1 MDDSDQ
7 DFVDLCSKLLKRV
20 RRKAGETEKRSV
32 AEPSSQDTAK
42 DIPTKRVTT
51 RRKKTDVGPS
61 LKGALGNNSEHVSSI
76 STTCDEPNRLPSNTD
91 ESKQSVVNGGIELG
105 VGENGSSVAVDAAGS
120 RPEDRGMGVKEKV
133 LHTMQQFK
141 RVNPQKLVHAERN
154 QPAAT
159 GSESDSAAPHPLP
172 DNEVT
177 SASTPLSLDPQV
189 DDSDEALAL
198 RLQEELDREAQ
209 AVAQGSAVD
218 LEQGGLFF
226 CQLCQKD
233 LSAMSPTGRTQHIN
247 RCLDES
253 EDSAAPAPPPV
264 PSIPECPIC
273 GKRFKS
279 QKSRAA
285 HLKRC
290 SSTMGVAPAV
300 LLQAVQRQVAEGL
313 TDSTAN
319 QPPQA
324 GGSKRKGSTDPSLP
338 GRKKP
343 RKKPRGL
350 DEDTMVAMAL
360 SHSLLEQEKE
370 MEREMQRELQ
380 REMER
385 EGGQQLPALLPHIS
399 LSPLKWRAEP
409 SKTSKG
415 RGKRKRGAPPRP
427 PPLLLVQDSETAL
440 RRLQERVAGLLLR
453 TRGPS
458 PPTPTRCPSSLPSC
472 STGAG
477 PLWQKS
483 ALRDGG
489 PKVISEF
496 YTPELREFIRPWV
509 SVKTDMVCPTK
520 AMPVSSTN
528 LSITEGISMT
538 KQPIPSSQQPV
549 SSTQAAPSS
558 LPSTP
563 GTGHLPVG
571 SQTLCDLMELADEGM
586 TLTQWGYSTPAPA
599 RDKENTATDF
609 HSSGFVPES
618 TDEPPDLCLSGFIPE
633 SIRNTESHQMRSL
646 PQSRDTNRSNQK
658 LVVLSRL
665 ASDLTSM
672 VNNPQFSDVQLQ
684 VDSGEVYFTHSFML
698 YARCPLL
705 AQMVHDSGFGVQEDG
720 MPSAQ
725 RVLLGEVPGQAVY
738 TLLQYLYTA
747 HCPLTHT
754 LLPHVQELAARF
766 NLEELQQLC
775 QLYPAQTD
783 LHRGV
788 EGQGDQWGDYPA
800 QEHQSGGEE
809 EHQDQ
814 VFVELLRSMW
824 NEEEVEEDEDRG
836 EEGGI
841 AMEEEEGRGD
851 GVTIEDGET
860 NEERVNDEE
869 MEEIYE
875 FAATQRKR
883 DEGKESEK
891 EESEEEEEGV
901 TFFTETEE
909 EQEAPIQAH
918 SLAEHSDKG
927 ELTCITS
934 PQTKPPSLEAVIAIG
949 DIDTDRGNPNR
960 IKTDLNKSEGKDLEC
975 SRTATMESDRT
986 KQFESNVTSSR
997 SVEEVSTT
1005 KSLHSSPHD
1014 DQQLNASLDR
1024 SYSRLFS
1031 DSWGVYETQEAP
1043 HTSPPT
1049 QPSCHSQPH
1058 RAIQK
1063 PSRSQPPRTMVVEGA
1078 RQPELTSPPPPSSRS
1093 QPTRVRVDGGTRQT
1107 AIPTLQYSAIEIIDL
1122 SISPPLVPGVSALPV
1137 PGLSPGEVTDT
1148 GARVR
1153 MERVVGGGKV
1163 PECKELLQEK
1173 VPSSP
1178 EDLKRESHGPYSISV
1193 PVSPP
1198 HSTKEEPELI
1208 VLSDSSEEMEVG
1220 DLGPT
1225 SPSPPPPT
1233 YLSQNH
1239 QGYTPITTQSNT
1251 EPKKPTSITQSDTEP
1266 KKSSSKEKETIGGSV
1281 RDLSVSPSDQGLDPD
1296 PPSYKPGSAGSTSLV
1311 DCSAEMSWLIPATP
1325 PLPSRKTNSSST
1337 QTFSSMRRTQLFP
1350 KANSSSSSSAASV
1363 FSSPTLPFRPSRQTS
1378 NPPRV
1383 STHSAQTESSIS
1395 RQKSDS
1401 RGLRH
1406 SSLGLD
1412 HAARSPGFTVPS
1424 KSQPKRSCFPRLTP
1438 SLSVIPPPDP
1448 STKGTP
1454 LHNIP
1459 QPKSSTPL
1467 YSDLPKPSAS
1477 SLASPLLRDG
1487 DGDNGTR
1494 QRGRGL
1500 GISGSPWKR
1509 GGLGS
1514 LGLSLS
1520 DPSDPSSSAHKESLT
1535 QPRENS
1541 GSPGQ
1546 HRPSTESKYFH
1557 SPGDREKE
1565 RGVREESDE
1574 MMKMEEL
1581 ERSVVKE
1588 EEQEEEIGEDMER
1601 SSNSFQQSFLGMD
1614 EPPMAFDDSWG
1625 LNAGGGDTDGER
1637 SQAVCFS
1644 LRLESSGGGASP
1656 PRQGR
1661 RDGEIAGPSS
1671 TFNPSPPRPK
1681 AYTTHSYSTPSPPP
1695 PNTTTPQA
1703 NPEINASLLDAE
1715 IWDDWGQ
1722 EEDEALPLSQRVNP
1736 VALAQR
1742 VAQLK
1747 TPVAP
1752 RRKGQQGPL
1761 VPITPMPSY
1770 SDMDTPD
1777 LKNKLNRFGVRPLPK
1792 RQMILKL
1799 KEIHQYTHQ
1808 VISSE
1813 SEDEAPSLGRPRAV
1827 GPPPTTSSME
1837 PTRKPVSCA
1846 QTGGFN
1852 EPSGRAAPT
1861 VSLVKLPGREE
1872 DMEPLSASQGSN
1884 TSSTAPS
1891 EDSERS
1897 NPEQCLSDDSDNDDI
1912 TASQSASKLQDN
1924 LLAVRRFI
1932 QSDPDLY
1939 GQILLYQPL
1948 VLSDLQARLKAAG
1961 IRLGAAKLLDYLD
1974 SQCITFTTAKP
1985 GLRGGR
1991 KRKGKWA
1998 TRAGGRGRR
2007 GRGAAKMAD

>member
-1 MDDSDQ
+1 
-7 DFVDLCSKLLKRV
+7 
-20 RRKAGETEKRSV
+20 
-32 AEPSSQDTAK
+32 
-42 DIPTKRVTT
+42 
-51 RRKKTDVGPS
+51 
-61 LKGALGNNSEHVSSI
+61 
-76 STTCDEPNRLPSNTD
+76 
-91 ESKQSVVNGGIELG
+91 
-105 VGENGSSVAVDAAGS
+105 
-120 RPEDRGMGVKEKV
+120 
-133 LHTMQQFK
+133 
-141 RVNPQKLVHAERN
+141 
-154 QPAAT
+154 
-159 GSESDSAAPHPLP
+159 
-172 DNEVT
+172 
-177 SASTPLSLDPQV
+177 
-189 DDSDEALAL
+189 
-198 RLQEELDREAQ
+198 
-209 AVAQGSAVD
+209 
-218 LEQGGLFF
+218 
-226 CQLCQKD
+226 
-233 LSAMSPTGRTQHIN
+233 
-247 RCLDES
+247 
-253 EDSAAPAPPPV
+253 
-264 PSIPECPIC
+264 
-273 GKRFKS
+273 
-279 QKSRAA
+279 
-285 HLKRC
+285 
-290 SSTMGVAPAV
+290 
-300 LLQAVQRQVAEGL
+300 
-313 TDSTAN
+313 
-319 QPPQA
+319 
-324 GGSKRKGSTDPSLP
+324 
-338 GRKKP
+338 
-343 RKKPRGL
+343 
-350 DEDTMVAMAL
+350 
-360 SHSLLEQEKE
+360 
-370 MEREMQRELQ
+370 
-380 REMER
+380 
-385 EGGQQLPALLPHIS
+385 
-399 LSPLKWRAEP
+399 
-409 SKTSKG
+409 
-415 RGKRKRGAPPRP
+415 
-427 PPLLLVQDSETAL
+427 
-440 RRLQERVAGLLLR
+440 
-453 TRGPS
+453 
-458 PPTPTRCPSSLPSC
+458 
-472 STGAG
+472 
-477 PLWQKS
+477 
-483 ALRDGG
+483 
-489 PKVISEF
+489 
-496 YTPELREFIRPWV
+496 
-509 SVKTDMVCPTK
+509 
-520 AMPVSSTN
+520 
-528 LSITEGISMT
+528 
-538 KQPIPSSQQPV
+538 
-549 SSTQAAPSS
+549 
-558 LPSTP
+558 
-563 GTGHLPVG
+563 
-571 SQTLCDLMELADEGM
+571 
-586 TLTQWGYSTPAPA
+586 
-599 RDKENTATDF
+599 
-609 HSSGFVPES
+609 
-618 TDEPPDLCLSGFIPE
+618 
-633 SIRNTESHQMRSL
+633 MRSL
-646 PQSRDTNRSNQK
+646 PQSRNTNRSSQK
-658 LVVLSRL
+658 SVALSRL

-725 RVLLGEVPGQAVY
+725 RVLLGEVSGQAVY

-783 LHRGV
+783 LHRG
-788 EGQGDQWGDYPA
+788 
-800 QEHQSGGEE
+800 EHQSGGEE

-814 VFVELLRSMW
+814 VFMELLRSMW
-824 NEEEVEEDEDRG
+824 N
-836 EEGGI
+836 
-841 AMEEEEGRGD
+841 EEEGRGD

-860 NEERVNDEE
+860 NEERVNEEE

-883 DEGKESEK
+883 DEGKGSEK
-891 EESEEEEEGV
+891 EESEEEEEGGV

-909 EQEAPIQAH
+909 EQEAPIQAQ

-927 ELTCITS
+927 ELTCMI
-934 PQTKPPSLEAVIAIG
+934 
-949 DIDTDRGNPNR
+949 
-960 IKTDLNKSEGKDLEC
+960 KSEGRDLER
-975 SRTATMESDRT
+975 SRTGAMESD
-986 KQFESNVTSSR
+986 VTSSR
-997 SVEEVSTT
+997 SVGEVSTT
-1005 KSLHSSPHD
+1005 KSLHSSPID
-1014 DQQLNASLDR
+1014 DQELNASLDR

-1031 DSWGVYETQEAP
+1031 DSWG
-1043 HTSPPT
+1043 
-1049 QPSCHSQPH
+1049 
-1058 RAIQK
+1058 
-1063 PSRSQPPRTMVVEGA
+1063 
-1078 RQPELTSPPPPSSRS
+1078 PELTSPPPPSSCS

-1137 PGLSPGEVTDT
+1137 PGLSPGEV
-1148 GARVR
+1148 
-1153 MERVVGGGKV
+1153 
-1163 PECKELLQEK
+1163 L
-1173 VPSSP
+1173 SSP
-1178 EDLKRESHGPYSISV
+1178 ADLKRESYGPYSISV

-1225 SPSPPPPT
+1225 SPSPPPT
-1233 YLSQNH
+1233 RLSQNH
-1239 QGYTPITTQSNT
+1239 QGYTQITTQSNT

-1266 KKSSSKEKETIGGSV
+1266 KKSSSNEKETIGG
-1281 RDLSVSPSDQGLDPD
+1281 
-1296 PPSYKPGSAGSTSLV
+1296 YKPGSNPGSAGSTSLM

-1325 PLPSRKTNSSST
+1325 PLPSRRTSST

-1378 NPPRV
+1378 HPPRV

-1412 HAARSPGFTVPS
+1412 HDDLSSQKYNSGSGSTVPS
-1424 KSQPKRSCFPRLTP
+1424 KSQPKRSRLTP

-1459 QPKSSTPL
+1459 QPYSSTPL
-1467 YSDLPKPSAS
+1467 YSDLPKPSAP

-1487 DGDNGTR
+1487 EGDNGTR

-1509 GGLGS
+1509 GGEGS

-1520 DPSDPSSSAHKESLT
+1520 DPSDPSSSPHKESLT

-1546 HRPSTESKYFH
+1546 RRPSSESKYFH
-1557 SPGDREKE
+1557 SPGDSETGGEKE

-1574 MMKMEEL
+1574 IMKMEEL

-1588 EEQEEEIGEDMER
+1588 EEQEEEMGEDMER

-1661 RDGEIAGPSS
+1661 RDGEIAGTSS
-1671 TFNPSPPRPK
+1671 TFTPSPLPK
-1681 AYTTHSYSTPSPPP
+1681 AYTTPSPPP

-1808 VISSE
+1808 VVSSE
-1813 SEDEAPSLGRPRAV
+1813 SDDEAPSLGCPRAV
-1827 GPPPTTSSME
+1827 GPPPTTME

-1846 QTGGFN
+1846 QAVGFKEPGGK
-1852 EPSGRAAPT
+1852 AAPT
-1861 VSLVKLPGREE
+1861 VSLVKLPGEEE

-1891 EDSERS
+1891 EDSERP
-1897 NPEQCLSDDSDNDDI
+1897 NPEQCLSDDSDNDNI
-1912 TASQSASKLQDN
+1912 TASQSASKLQDK
-1924 LLAVRRFI
+1924 LVAVRHFI

-1939 GQILLYQPL
+1939 GQILHYQPL

-1961 IRLGAAKLLDYLD
+1961 IQLGAAKLLDYLD

-1991 KRKGKWA
+1991 KRRGKGA
-1998 TRAGGRGRR
+1998 PRAGGRGRR
-2007 GRGAAKMAD
+2007 GRGAAKTAD

>member
-42 DIPTKRVTT
+42 YIPTKRVTT
-51 RRKKTDVGPS
+51 RRKKKDVGPS
-61 LKGALGNNSEHVSSI
+61 SMGALGNNSEHVSSI
-76 STTCDEPNRLPSNTD
+76 STACDEPIPLPSNTD
-91 ESKQSVVNGGIELG
+91 ESKQAVVNGGIGLG
-105 VGENGSSVAVDAAGS
+105 GGQNGSSVAVDVDGS
-120 RPEDRGMGVKEKV
+120 RPEDKGMGVKEKV
-133 LHTMQQFK
+133 LHRMQQFK
-141 RVNPQKLVHAERN
+141 RVNPQKLVHGERN

-159 GSESDSAAPHPLP
+159 GSESDGAAPYPLQGNQAP
-172 DNEVT
+172 ST
-177 SASTPLSLDPQV
+177 SASTPLPLDPQM

-209 AVAQGSAVD
+209 AVAHGRAVD

-247 RCLDES
+247 
-253 EDSAAPAPPPV
+253 
-264 PSIPECPIC
+264 
-273 GKRFKS
+273 
-279 QKSRAA
+279 SRAA

-300 LLQAVQRQVAEGL
+300 LLQAVQRQAAEAAGSL

-343 RKKPRGL
+343 RKKPR
-350 DEDTMVAMAL
+350 
-360 SHSLLEQEKE
+360 
-370 MEREMQRELQ
+370 
-380 REMER
+380 
-385 EGGQQLPALLPHIS
+385 
-399 LSPLKWRAEP
+399 
-409 SKTSKG
+409 KG
-415 RGKRKRGAPPRP
+415 RSKRKKGAPPRP

-440 RRLQERVAGLLLR
+440 SRLQERVAALLLH
-453 TRGPS
+453 TRAPS
-458 PPTPTRCPSSLPSC
+458 PPTPTRCPSTLPSC
-472 STGAG
+472 SAA

-496 YTPELREFIRPWV
+496 YTPELREFIQPWV
-509 SVKTDMVCPTK
+509 SVKMDMVSPTK

-528 LSITEGISMT
+528 PSIIEGISMT
-538 KQPIPSSQQPV
+538 KQPIPSSKRPV
-549 SSTQAAPSS
+549 PSTQAAPSS

-571 SQTLCDLMELADEGM
+571 SQTLCDLIELADEGM
-586 TLTQWGYSTPAPA
+586 TLTQWGYSSPGPA
-599 RDKENTATDF
+599 RDKESTATDF
-609 HSSGFVPES
+609 HLSGFVPES

-633 SIRNTESHQMRSL
+633 SIRNTESHQRRS
-646 PQSRDTNRSNQK
+646 
-658 LVVLSRL
+658 
-665 ASDLTSM
+665 
-672 VNNPQFSDVQLQ
+672 FSDVQLQ

-705 AQMVHDSGFGVQEDG
+705 AQMVHDSGFGVQEEA

-738 TLLQYLYTA
+738 TLLQYIYTA

-754 LLPHVQELAARF
+754 LLPHVQELASRF
-766 NLEELQQLC
+766 DLEELQQLC
-775 QLYPAQTD
+775 HLYPAQTD
-783 LHRGV
+783 IHRGV
-788 EGQGDQWGDYPA
+788 EGQGDPWGDYPA

-809 EHQDQ
+809 EHRDQ
-814 VFVELLRSMW
+814 VFMELLRSMW
-824 NEEEVEEDEDRG
+824 NEEVVEEDEGRA
-836 EEGGI
+836 EEGEI

-860 NEERVNDEE
+860 NEERVNEEE

-891 EESEEEEEGV
+891 EESEEEEDEEGGV

-918 SLAEHSDKG
+918 SLAEHSDRT
-927 ELTCITS
+927 ELTRMTS
-934 PQTKPPSLEAVIAIG
+934 LQTKLPSLEAAIAMG
-949 DIDTDRGNPNR
+949 DIDTDRGSPNR
-960 IKTDLNKSEGKDLEC
+960 IKTDLNKSEGRDPEC

-997 SVEEVSTT
+997 SVGEVSTN
-1005 KSLHSSPHD
+1005 KSLHPSPHD
-1014 DQQLNASLDR
+1014 DQELITSLDR

-1031 DSWGVYETQEAP
+1031 DSWGVYETQEEP

-1049 QPSCHSQPH
+1049 PPSCHSQPP
-1058 RAIQK
+1058 RASHK
-1063 PSRSQPPRTMVVEGA
+1063 LSRSQPPRTMVEEDA
-1078 RQPELTSPPPPSSRS
+1078 RQPEPTSPPPLSSRS
-1093 QPTRVRVDGGTRQT
+1093 QPTRVRVDGGTRPT
-1107 AIPTLQYSAIEIIDL
+1107 AIPTFQYSASEIIDL
-1122 SISPPLVPGVSALPV
+1122 SISPPLVPAVSALPV
-1137 PGLSPGEVTDT
+1137 PGLSPGEMTDI
-1148 GARVR
+1148 GAGGR
-1153 MERVVGGGKV
+1153 MEGVVGGGKV
-1163 PECKELLQEK
+1163 PVCKELFQEK
-1173 VPSSP
+1173 IPSNP
-1178 EDLKRESHGPYSISV
+1178 EDVERESHGLYSISV
-1193 PVSPP
+1193 PLSPP

-1220 DLGPT
+1220 DLAPT
-1225 SPSPPPPT
+1225 SPSPPPPPR
-1233 YLSQNH
+1233 LSQNH
-1239 QGYTPITTQSNT
+1239 QGYTRIRTQSNT
-1251 EPKKPTSITQSDTEP
+1251 EPNKPTSRTQSDTEP
-1266 KKSSSKEKETIGGSV
+1266 KKPSSKEKETSSCSV
-1281 RDLSVSPSDQGLDPD
+1281 RVPSVSPSDQGLDPD
-1296 PPSYKPGSAGSTSLV
+1296 PPGYKPGSTLGSAGSTSPM

-1325 PLPSRKTNSSST
+1325 PMPSKRTNTSST
-1337 QTFSSMRRTQLFP
+1337 QTYILQTST
-1350 KANSSSSSSAASV
+1350 
-1363 FSSPTLPFRPSRQTS
+1363 TS

-1383 STHSAQTESSIS
+1383 STYSAQTESSIS
-1395 RQKSDS
+1395 RQKSDNS
-1401 RGLRH
+1401 GPRH

-1412 HAARSPGFTVPS
+1412 HDDRSSQKYNSGSVGSDRAARSPVFTVPS
-1424 KSQPKRSCFPRLTP
+1424 QSQSKRSRLPRLTP
-1438 SLSVIPPPDP
+1438 SLSFIPPPDA

-1454 LHNIP
+1454 LHDVP
-1459 QPKSSTPL
+1459 QPYSSTPL
-1467 YSDLPKPSAS
+1467 HSDLPKPSAP
-1477 SLASPLLRDG
+1477 SLASMASPLLRDG
-1487 DGDNGTR
+1487 AGEGDSGTR
-1494 QRGRGL
+1494 QKGRGL
-1500 GISGSPWKR
+1500 GVSGSPWKR

-1514 LGLSLS
+1514 LHLSLS
-1520 DPSDPSSSAHKESLT
+1520 DPSDPSSSPHKESLT
-1535 QPRENS
+1535 QPREKN

-1546 HRPSTESKYFH
+1546 RRPSTESKYFH
-1557 SPGDREKE
+1557 SPGDRETEGEKE
-1565 RGVREESDE
+1565 RPVREESDDRME
-1574 MMKMEEL
+1574 IEEL

-1588 EEQEEEIGEDMER
+1588 EEIEKREGEDMER
-1601 SSNSFQQSFLGMD
+1601 STNSFQQSFLGMD

-1637 SQAVCFS
+1637 SQDVCFS
-1644 LRLESSGGGASP
+1644 LRMESSGGGASP

-1661 RDGEIAGPSS
+1661 RDGEVAGPSS
-1671 TFNPSPPRPK
+1671 TFTPSPPK
-1681 AYTTHSYSTPSPPP
+1681 THTSHSFSTPSPPP

-1703 NPEINASLLDAE
+1703 NAEINASLLDAK
-1715 IWDDWGQ
+1715 IWDDWG
-1722 EEDEALPLSQRVNP
+1722 EEEALPLSQRVNA

-1747 TPVAP
+1747 TPVAS

-1827 GPPPTTSSME
+1827 GPLPTTTSME

-1846 QTGGFN
+1846 QTGGFKEPN
-1852 EPSGRAAPT
+1852 ERAAPT
-1861 VSLVKLPGREE
+1861 VSLVKLPGGEE

-1884 TSSTAPS
+1884 KSSTAPS

-1912 TASQSASKLQDN
+1912 TSSQSASKLQDS
-1924 LLAVRRFI
+1924 LVAVRRFI
-1932 QSDPDLY
+1932 QSDPHLY
-1939 GQILLYQPL
+1939 GQILHYQPL

-1974 SQCITFTTAKP
+1974 SQCITFTTARP

-1991 KRKGKWA
+1991 KEEREGGDQGWRKGRERDQPRKTFQSEHKLCW
-1998 TRAGGRGRR
+1998 
-2007 GRGAAKMAD
+2007 GAVSDVGQETLGPPLLQVYGHKVCKETGNRC

>member
-20 RRKAGETEKRSV
+20 RRKAGVTQKRSV
-32 AEPSSQDTAK
+32 AEPSSQDTVK
-42 DIPTKRVTT
+42 NIPTKRVTN
-51 RRKKTDVGPS
+51 RRKKKDVGPS
-61 LKGALGNNSEHVSSI
+61 SKGALGNNSEHVSST
-76 STTCDEPNRLPSNTD
+76 STTCDDPNRLPSNTD
-91 ESKQSVVNGGIELG
+91 KSKQAVVNGGIELG
-105 VGENGSSVAVDAAGS
+105 VGENGSSVAVDVAGS
-120 RPEDRGMGVKEKV
+120 QPEGRGMGVKEKILWCV
-133 LHTMQQFK
+133 FSFICVYTQWHANYLSLHLCPSCS
-141 RVNPQKLVHAERN
+141 VP
-154 QPAAT
+154 
-159 GSESDSAAPHPLP
+159 S
-172 DNEVT
+172 T
-177 SASTPLSLDPQV
+177 SASSPLPLDPQV

-209 AVAQGSAVD
+209 AVAQGSLVD

-253 EDSAAPAPPPV
+253 EDSAAPAPPSV
-264 PSIPECPIC
+264 PECPIC

-279 QKSRAA
+279 QMSRAA

-290 SSTMGVAPAV
+290 SSTMGVAPAE

-319 QPPQA
+319 QPPFVL
-324 GGSKRKGSTDPSLP
+324 TPPP
-338 GRKKP
+338 G
-343 RKKPRGL
+343 
-350 DEDTMVAMAL
+350 
-360 SHSLLEQEKE
+360 
-370 MEREMQRELQ
+370 
-380 REMER
+380 
-385 EGGQQLPALLPHIS
+385 
-399 LSPLKWRAEP
+399 
-409 SKTSKG
+409 KG
-415 RGKRKRGAPPRP
+415 RGKRRKGAPPRP

-453 TRGPS
+453 TRAPS

-472 STGAG
+472 RTGAD

-496 YTPELREFIRPWV
+496 YTPELREFIQPWV
-509 SVKTDMVCPTK
+509 SVKVR
-520 AMPVSSTN
+520 
-528 LSITEGISMT
+528 
-538 KQPIPSSQQPV
+538 
-549 SSTQAAPSS
+549 
-558 LPSTP
+558 
-563 GTGHLPVG
+563 
-571 SQTLCDLMELADEGM
+571 
-586 TLTQWGYSTPAPA
+586 A
-599 RDKENTATDF
+599 RVHVA
-609 HSSGFVPES
+609 
-618 TDEPPDLCLSGFIPE
+618 
-633 SIRNTESHQMRSL
+633 
-646 PQSRDTNRSNQK
+646 
-658 LVVLSRL
+658 LSRL

-705 AQMVHDSGFGVQEDG
+705 AQMV
-720 MPSAQ
+720 SA
-725 RVLLGEVPGQAVY
+725 RVD
-738 TLLQYLYTA
+738 
-747 HCPLTHT
+747 
-754 LLPHVQELAARF
+754 F
-766 NLEELQQLC
+766 ELQQLC

-814 VFVELLRSMW
+814 VFMELLRSMW
-824 NEEEVEEDEDRG
+824 N
-836 EEGGI
+836 
-841 AMEEEEGRGD
+841 EEEGRGD

-860 NEERVNDEE
+860 NEERVNEEE

-883 DEGKESEK
+883 DERKESEK
-891 EESEEEEEGV
+891 EESEEEEEGGV

-927 ELTCITS
+927 ELTCMMS
-934 PQTKPPSLEAVIAIG
+934 PQTKSPNLEADMATG

-960 IKTDLNKSEGKDLEC
+960 IKTDLSKSEGRDLER

-997 SVEEVSTT
+997 SVGEVSTT
-1005 KSLHSSPHD
+1005 KSLHSSPID
-1014 DQQLNASLDR
+1014 DQELNASLD
-1024 SYSRLFS
+1024 
-1031 DSWGVYETQEAP
+1031 Q
-1043 HTSPPT
+1043 
-1049 QPSCHSQPH
+1049 
-1058 RAIQK
+1058 
-1063 PSRSQPPRTMVVEGA
+1063 
-1078 RQPELTSPPPPSSRS
+1078 LTSPPPPSSCS
-1093 QPTRVRVDGGTRQT
+1093 QPTRVRVDGGTRPT
-1107 AIPTLQYSAIEIIDL
+1107 VIPTLQYSAIEIIDL

-1153 MERVVGGGKV
+1153 TKGVVGRGKV
-1163 PECKELLQEK
+1163 PVCKEILQEK

-1178 EDLKRESHGPYSISV
+1178 EDLKRESYGPYSISV

-1208 VLSDSSEEMEVG
+1208 VLSDSSEEMEIG

-1225 SPSPPPPT
+1225 SPSPPPT
-1233 YLSQNH
+1233 HLSQNH
-1239 QGYTPITTQSNT
+1239 QGYTRITTQSNT

-1266 KKSSSKEKETIGGSV
+1266 KKSSSKEKETIGGFV
-1281 RDLSVSPSDQGLDPD
+1281 RDPSVSPSDQGLDPD
-1296 PPSYKPGSAGSTSLV
+1296 PPGYKPGSNPGSAGSTSLM

-1325 PLPSRKTNSSST
+1325 PLPSRRTSST

-1378 NPPRV
+1378 HPPRV

-1406 SSLGLD
+1406 SSLGLEHD
-1412 HAARSPGFTVPS
+1412 DLSSQKYNSGSGSTVPS
-1424 KSQPKRSCFPRLTP
+1424 KSQPKRSRLTP

-1459 QPKSSTPL
+1459 QPYSSTPL
-1467 YSDLPKPSAS
+1467 YSDLPKPSAP

-1487 DGDNGTR
+1487 EGDNGTR

-1509 GGLGS
+1509 GGEGS

-1520 DPSDPSSSAHKESLT
+1520 DPSDPSSSPHKESLT

-1546 HRPSTESKYFH
+1546 RRPSSESKYFH
-1557 SPGDREKE
+1557 SPGDSETGGEKE

-1574 MMKMEEL
+1574 IMKMEEL
-1581 ERSVVKE
+1581 ERTQCMAVVSVYLPP
-1588 EEQEEEIGEDMER
+1588 I
-1601 SSNSFQQSFLGMD
+1601 SFCCHPALC
-1614 EPPMAFDDSWG
+1614 PPS
-1625 LNAGGGDTDGER
+1625 
-1637 SQAVCFS
+1637 
-1644 LRLESSGGGASP
+1644 
-1656 PRQGR
+1656 
-1661 RDGEIAGPSS
+1661 
-1671 TFNPSPPRPK
+1671 
-1681 AYTTHSYSTPSPPP
+1681 
-1695 PNTTTPQA
+1695 
-1703 NPEINASLLDAE
+1703 
-1715 IWDDWGQ
+1715 
-1722 EEDEALPLSQRVNP
+1722 
-1736 VALAQR
+1736 
-1742 VAQLK
+1742 
-1747 TPVAP
+1747 
-1752 RRKGQQGPL
+1752 
-1761 VPITPMPSY
+1761 
-1770 SDMDTPD
+1770 
-1777 LKNKLNRFGVRPLPK
+1777 RFGVRALPK

-1808 VISSE
+1808 VVSSE
-1813 SEDEAPSLGRPRAV
+1813 SDDEAPSLGCPRAV
-1827 GPPPTTSSME
+1827 GPPPTTME

-1846 QTGGFN
+1846 QAGGD
-1852 EPSGRAAPT
+1852 PIRPPQHP
-1861 VSLVKLPGREE
+1861 VKTLRVKCSNI
-1872 DMEPLSASQGSN
+1872 DTPLFSR
-1884 TSSTAPS
+1884 P
-1891 EDSERS
+1891 
-1897 NPEQCLSDDSDNDDI
+1897 NPEQCLSDDSDNDNI
-1912 TASQSASKLQDN
+1912 TASQSASKLQDK
-1924 LLAVRRFI
+1924 LVAVRHFI

-1939 GQILLYQPL
+1939 GQILHYQPL

-1961 IRLGAAKLLDYLD
+1961 IQLGAAKLLDYLD
-1974 SQCITFTTAKP
+1974 SQCITFTTIEVTFE
-1985 GLRGGR
+1985 GIQWRQRWIL
-1991 KRKGKWA
+1991 KGF
-1998 TRAGGRGRR
+1998 AGNN
-2007 GRGAAKMAD
+2007 

>member
-1 MDDSDQ
+1 
-7 DFVDLCSKLLKRV
+7 
-20 RRKAGETEKRSV
+20 
-32 AEPSSQDTAK
+32 
-42 DIPTKRVTT
+42 
-51 RRKKTDVGPS
+51 
-61 LKGALGNNSEHVSSI
+61 
-76 STTCDEPNRLPSNTD
+76 
-91 ESKQSVVNGGIELG
+91 
-105 VGENGSSVAVDAAGS
+105 
-120 RPEDRGMGVKEKV
+120 MGVKEKV
-133 LHTMQQFK
+133 LHRMQQFK

-172 DNEVT
+172 DNEVP

-264 PSIPECPIC
+264 PSVPECPIC

-409 SKTSKG
+409 SKG

-1063 PSRSQPPRTMVVEGA
+1063 PSRSQPPRTMVVEVA

-1325 PLPSRKTNSSST
+1325 PLPSRRTSSSST

-1991 KRKGKWA
+1991 KRKGKGV

>member
-1 MDDSDQ
+1 
-7 DFVDLCSKLLKRV
+7 
-20 RRKAGETEKRSV
+20 
-32 AEPSSQDTAK
+32 
-42 DIPTKRVTT
+42 
-51 RRKKTDVGPS
+51 
-61 LKGALGNNSEHVSSI
+61 
-76 STTCDEPNRLPSNTD
+76 
-91 ESKQSVVNGGIELG
+91 
-105 VGENGSSVAVDAAGS
+105 
-120 RPEDRGMGVKEKV
+120 
-133 LHTMQQFK
+133 
-141 RVNPQKLVHAERN
+141 
-154 QPAAT
+154 
-159 GSESDSAAPHPLP
+159 
-172 DNEVT
+172 
-177 SASTPLSLDPQV
+177 
-189 DDSDEALAL
+189 
-198 RLQEELDREAQ
+198 
-209 AVAQGSAVD
+209 
-218 LEQGGLFF
+218 
-226 CQLCQKD
+226 
-233 LSAMSPTGRTQHIN
+233 
-247 RCLDES
+247 
-253 EDSAAPAPPPV
+253 
-264 PSIPECPIC
+264 
-273 GKRFKS
+273 
-279 QKSRAA
+279 
-285 HLKRC
+285 
-290 SSTMGVAPAV
+290 
-300 LLQAVQRQVAEGL
+300 
-313 TDSTAN
+313 
-319 QPPQA
+319 
-324 GGSKRKGSTDPSLP
+324 
-338 GRKKP
+338 
-343 RKKPRGL
+343 
-350 DEDTMVAMAL
+350 
-360 SHSLLEQEKE
+360 
-370 MEREMQRELQ
+370 
-380 REMER
+380 
-385 EGGQQLPALLPHIS
+385 
-399 LSPLKWRAEP
+399 
-409 SKTSKG
+409 
-415 RGKRKRGAPPRP
+415 
-427 PPLLLVQDSETAL
+427 
-440 RRLQERVAGLLLR
+440 
-453 TRGPS
+453 
-458 PPTPTRCPSSLPSC
+458 
-472 STGAG
+472 
-477 PLWQKS
+477 
-483 ALRDGG
+483 
-489 PKVISEF
+489 
-496 YTPELREFIRPWV
+496 
-509 SVKTDMVCPTK
+509 
-520 AMPVSSTN
+520 
-528 LSITEGISMT
+528 
-538 KQPIPSSQQPV
+538 
-549 SSTQAAPSS
+549 
-558 LPSTP
+558 
-563 GTGHLPVG
+563 
-571 SQTLCDLMELADEGM
+571 
-586 TLTQWGYSTPAPA
+586 
-599 RDKENTATDF
+599 
-609 HSSGFVPES
+609 
-618 TDEPPDLCLSGFIPE
+618 
-633 SIRNTESHQMRSL
+633 
-646 PQSRDTNRSNQK
+646 
-658 LVVLSRL
+658 
-665 ASDLTSM
+665 M

-775 QLYPAQTD
+775 QLYAAQTD

-800 QEHQSGGEE
+800 QEHQSGREE

-814 VFVELLRSMW
+814 VFMELLRSMW

-836 EEGGI
+836 EEGGV
-841 AMEEEEGRGD
+841 AMEEEGRGD
-851 GVTIEDGET
+851 GVTIEDRET
-860 NEERVNDEE
+860 NEERVNEEE

-891 EESEEEEEGV
+891 EESEEEEEEGGV

-927 ELTCITS
+927 ELTCMTS
-934 PQTKPPSLEAVIAIG
+934 PQTKPPSLEADLAIG

-960 IKTDLNKSEGKDLEC
+960 IKTDLNKSEGRDLEC

-986 KQFESNVTSSR
+986 KQFESNVTSSI
-997 SVEEVSTT
+997 SVGEVSTT

-1031 DSWGVYETQEAP
+1031 DSWGVYETQEEP

-1049 QPSCHSQPH
+1049 QPSCQSQPP

-1063 PSRSQPPRTMVVEGA
+1063 PSRSQPPRTMVVEGARQPELTSPPPPSSRSQPPRTMVVEGA

-1148 GARVR
+1148 GVRVR

-1163 PECKELLQEK
+1163 PVCKELLQEK
-1173 VPSSP
+1173 VPSCP
-1178 EDLKRESHGPYSISV
+1178 EDLKRESHGLYSISV

-1233 YLSQNH
+1233 RLSQNH
-1239 QGYTPITTQSNT
+1239 QGYTRITTQSNT

-1281 RDLSVSPSDQGLDPD
+1281 RDPSDQGLDPD
-1296 PPSYKPGSAGSTSLV
+1296 PPGSTSLV

-1325 PLPSRKTNSSST
+1325 PLPSRRTSSSST

-1378 NPPRV
+1378 TTSNPPRV

-1412 HAARSPGFTVPS
+1412 HDDRSSQKYNSGFGFTVPS
-1424 KSQPKRSCFPRLTP
+1424 KSQPKRSCFPCLTP

-1459 QPKSSTPL
+1459 QPYSSTPL
-1467 YSDLPKPSAS
+1467 YSDLPKPSAP

-1487 DGDNGTR
+1487 EGDNGTR

-1509 GGLGS
+1509 GGQGS

-1520 DPSDPSSSAHKESLT
+1520 DPSDPSSSPQKESLT

-1546 HRPSTESKYFH
+1546 RRPSTESKYFH
-1557 SPGDREKE
+1557 SPGDRETEGEKE

-1588 EEQEEEIGEDMER
+1588 EEMEEDMER
-1601 SSNSFQQSFLGMD
+1601 SSNSFQQSFLGID

-1671 TFNPSPPRPK
+1671 TFTLSPPHPK
-1681 AYTTHSYSTPSPPP
+1681 AYTTHSYSTPSP

-1747 TPVAP
+1747 TP
-1752 RRKGQQGPL
+1752 GN
-1761 VPITPMPSY
+1761 T
-1770 SDMDTPD
+1770 
-1777 LKNKLNRFGVRPLPK
+1777 
-1792 RQMILKL
+1792 
-1799 KEIHQYTHQ
+1799 
-1808 VISSE
+1808 
-1813 SEDEAPSLGRPRAV
+1813 
-1827 GPPPTTSSME
+1827 
-1837 PTRKPVSCA
+1837 
-1846 QTGGFN
+1846 
-1852 EPSGRAAPT
+1852 
-1861 VSLVKLPGREE
+1861 
-1872 DMEPLSASQGSN
+1872 LSAVIPPCIEVLMFNLASSGSK
-1884 TSSTAPS
+1884 P
-1891 EDSERS
+1891 
-1897 NPEQCLSDDSDNDDI
+1897 
-1912 TASQSASKLQDN
+1912 AS
-1924 LLAVRRFI
+1924 LLCTVE
-1932 QSDPDLY
+1932 
-1939 GQILLYQPL
+1939 ILNSLPF
-1948 VLSDLQARLKAAG
+1948 VL
-1961 IRLGAAKLLDYLD
+1961 
-1974 SQCITFTTAKP
+1974 F
-1985 GLRGGR
+1985 
-1991 KRKGKWA
+1991 
-1998 TRAGGRGRR
+1998 
-2007 GRGAAKMAD
+2007 

>member
-1 MDDSDQ
+1 
-7 DFVDLCSKLLKRV
+7 
-20 RRKAGETEKRSV
+20 
-32 AEPSSQDTAK
+32 
-42 DIPTKRVTT
+42 
-51 RRKKTDVGPS
+51 
-61 LKGALGNNSEHVSSI
+61 
-76 STTCDEPNRLPSNTD
+76 
-91 ESKQSVVNGGIELG
+91 
-105 VGENGSSVAVDAAGS
+105 
-120 RPEDRGMGVKEKV
+120 
-133 LHTMQQFK
+133 
-141 RVNPQKLVHAERN
+141 
-154 QPAAT
+154 
-159 GSESDSAAPHPLP
+159 
-172 DNEVT
+172 
-177 SASTPLSLDPQV
+177 
-189 DDSDEALAL
+189 
-198 RLQEELDREAQ
+198 
-209 AVAQGSAVD
+209 
-218 LEQGGLFF
+218 
-226 CQLCQKD
+226 
-233 LSAMSPTGRTQHIN
+233 
-247 RCLDES
+247 
-253 EDSAAPAPPPV
+253 
-264 PSIPECPIC
+264 
-273 GKRFKS
+273 
-279 QKSRAA
+279 
-285 HLKRC
+285 
-290 SSTMGVAPAV
+290 
-300 LLQAVQRQVAEGL
+300 
-313 TDSTAN
+313 
-319 QPPQA
+319 
-324 GGSKRKGSTDPSLP
+324 
-338 GRKKP
+338 
-343 RKKPRGL
+343 
-350 DEDTMVAMAL
+350 
-360 SHSLLEQEKE
+360 
-370 MEREMQRELQ
+370 
-380 REMER
+380 
-385 EGGQQLPALLPHIS
+385 
-399 LSPLKWRAEP
+399 
-409 SKTSKG
+409 
-415 RGKRKRGAPPRP
+415 
-427 PPLLLVQDSETAL
+427 
-440 RRLQERVAGLLLR
+440 
-453 TRGPS
+453 
-458 PPTPTRCPSSLPSC
+458 
-472 STGAG
+472 
-477 PLWQKS
+477 
-483 ALRDGG
+483 
-489 PKVISEF
+489 
-496 YTPELREFIRPWV
+496 
-509 SVKTDMVCPTK
+509 
-520 AMPVSSTN
+520 
-528 LSITEGISMT
+528 
-538 KQPIPSSQQPV
+538 
-549 SSTQAAPSS
+549 
-558 LPSTP
+558 
-563 GTGHLPVG
+563 
-571 SQTLCDLMELADEGM
+571 
-586 TLTQWGYSTPAPA
+586 
-599 RDKENTATDF
+599 
-609 HSSGFVPES
+609 
-618 TDEPPDLCLSGFIPE
+618 
-633 SIRNTESHQMRSL
+633 
-646 PQSRDTNRSNQK
+646 
-658 LVVLSRL
+658 
-665 ASDLTSM
+665 M

-814 VFVELLRSMW
+814 VFMELLRSMW

-841 AMEEEEGRGD
+841 AMEEGRGD

-860 NEERVNDEE
+860 NEERVNEEE

-883 DEGKESEK
+883 EEGKESEK
-891 EESEEEEEGV
+891 EESEEEEEEGV

-927 ELTCITS
+927 ELTCMTS
-934 PQTKPPSLEAVIAIG
+934 PQTKPPSLEADIAIG
-949 DIDTDRGNPNR
+949 DIDTDQGNPNR

-997 SVEEVSTT
+997 SVGEVSTT

-1014 DQQLNASLDR
+1014 DQELNASLDR
-1024 SYSRLFS
+1024 SCSRLFS
-1031 DSWGVYETQEAP
+1031 DSWGVYETQEEP

-1049 QPSCHSQPH
+1049 QPSCQSQPP

-1063 PSRSQPPRTMVVEGA
+1063 PSQPPRTMVVEGT
-1078 RQPELTSPPPPSSRS
+1078 RQPELTSPPSSRS
-1093 QPTRVRVDGGTRQT
+1093 QPTRVRVDGGMRQT

-1148 GARVR
+1148 RARVR

-1163 PECKELLQEK
+1163 PVCKELLQEK

-1233 YLSQNH
+1233 RLSQNH
-1239 QGYTPITTQSNT
+1239 QGYTRITTQSNT

-1266 KKSSSKEKETIGGSV
+1266 KKSSWNEKETIGGSV
-1281 RDLSVSPSDQGLDPD
+1281 RDPSVSPSDQGLDPD

-1325 PLPSRKTNSSST
+1325 PLPSRRTSSSST

-1378 NPPRV
+1378 TTSNPPRV

-1412 HAARSPGFTVPS
+1412 HDDRSSQKYNSGSVGSDCAARSPGFTVPS

-1438 SLSVIPPPDP
+1438 SLSVIPDP

-1487 DGDNGTR
+1487 EGDNGTR
-1494 QRGRGL
+1494 QRGSGL

-1520 DPSDPSSSAHKESLT
+1520 DPSSSPHKESLT

-1541 GSPGQ
+1541 SSPGQ
-1546 HRPSTESKYFH
+1546 RRPSTESKYFH
-1557 SPGDREKE
+1557 SPGDKE

-1671 TFNPSPPRPK
+1671 TFTPSPPRPK

-1924 LLAVRRFI
+1924 LVAVRRFI

-1939 GQILLYQPL
+1939 GQILHYQPL

-1998 TRAGGRGRR
+1998 TRAGGRR

>member
-20 RRKAGETEKRSV
+20 RRKAGVTEKRNV

-51 RRKKTDVGPS
+51 RRKKKDVGPS
-61 LKGALGNNSEHVSSI
+61 SKGALGNNSEHVSSI

-91 ESKQSVVNGGIELG
+91 KSKQAVVNGGIELG
-105 VGENGSSVAVDAAGS
+105 VGENGSSGAVDVAGS
-120 RPEDRGMGVKEKV
+120 QPEDRGMGVKEKV
-133 LHTMQQFK
+133 LHRMQQFK
-141 RVNPQKLVHAERN
+141 RVSPQKLAHGERN
-154 QPAAT
+154 PPAAT

-172 DNEVT
+172 DNEVPST
-177 SASTPLSLDPQV
+177 SASTPLPLDPQV

-253 EDSAAPAPPPV
+253 EDSAAPAPPPA
-264 PSIPECPIC
+264 PSVPECPIC

-290 SSTMGVAPAV
+290 SSTMGVAPVV

-370 MEREMQRELQ
+370 MERDMQRELQ

-399 LSPLKWRAEP
+399 LSQLKWRAEP
-409 SKTSKG
+409 SKG
-415 RGKRKRGAPPRP
+415 RGKRKKGAPPRP

-453 TRGPS
+453 TCAPS

-496 YTPELREFIRPWV
+496 YTPELREFIQPWV
-509 SVKTDMVCPTK
+509 SLKTDMVCPTK

-586 TLTQWGYSTPAPA
+586 TLTQWGYSTPGPA

-609 HSSGFVPES
+609 HLSGCVPES
-618 TDEPPDLCLSGFIPE
+618 TDKPPDLCLSGFIPE
-633 SIRNTESHQMRSL
+633 SIRNTESHQLRSV

-658 LVVLSRL
+658 SVALSRL

-705 AQMVHDSGFGVQEDG
+705 AQMVHDSGFGVQEDC

-747 HCPLTHT
+747 HCPLTRT

-783 LHRGV
+783 IHRGV

-814 VFVELLRSMW
+814 VFMELLHSMW

-841 AMEEEEGRGD
+841 AMEEEGRGD
-851 GVTIEDGET
+851 GVMIEDGET
-860 NEERVNDEE
+860 NEERVNEEE

-891 EESEEEEEGV
+891 EESEEEEEGGV

-927 ELTCITS
+927 ELTCMTS
-934 PQTKPPSLEAVIAIG
+934 PQTKPPSLEADIAIG

-960 IKTDLNKSEGKDLEC
+960 IKTDLNKSEGRDPEC

-997 SVEEVSTT
+997 SVGEVSTT
-1005 KSLHSSPHD
+1005 KSLHD
-1014 DQQLNASLDR
+1014 DQELNASLDR

-1031 DSWGVYETQEAP
+1031 DSWGVYETQEEP

-1049 QPSCHSQPH
+1049 QPSCHSQPP

-1063 PSRSQPPRTMVVEGA
+1063 PFCSQPPRTMVVG
-1078 RQPELTSPPPPSSRS
+1078 QPELTSPPSSRS
-1093 QPTRVRVDGGTRQT
+1093 QPTRLRVDGGTRQT

-1122 SISPPLVPGVSALPV
+1122 SISPPLVPGVAALPV

-1153 MERVVGGGKV
+1153 TEGVVGGGKV
-1163 PECKELLQEK
+1163 PVCKELLQEK

-1178 EDLKRESHGPYSISV
+1178 DDLKRESHGPYSISL

-1220 DLGPT
+1220 DLAPT
-1225 SPSPPPPT
+1225 SPSPPPPPR
-1233 YLSQNH
+1233 LSQNH

-1251 EPKKPTSITQSDTEP
+1251 ES

-1281 RDLSVSPSDQGLDPD
+1281 RVPSVSPSDQGLDPD
-1296 PPSYKPGSAGSTSLV
+1296 PPSYKPGSNPGSAGSTSLV
-1311 DCSAEMSWLIPATP
+1311 DCSAEMSWFIPATP
-1325 PLPSRKTNSSST
+1325 PLPSRRTSSSST

-1378 NPPRV
+1378 NPHRV

-1401 RGLRH
+1401 RGLRDDR
-1406 SSLGLD
+1406 SSQKYNSGSVGSD
-1412 HAARSPGFTVPS
+1412 RAARSPVPS

-1459 QPKSSTPL
+1459 QPYSSTPL
-1467 YSDLPKPSAS
+1467 YSDLPKPSAP
-1477 SLASPLLRDG
+1477 SLAFPLLRDG
-1487 DGDNGTR
+1487 EGDNGTR

-1509 GGLGS
+1509 GGLAS
-1514 LGLSLS
+1514 LGL
-1520 DPSDPSSSAHKESLT
+1520 
-1535 QPRENS
+1535 
-1541 GSPGQ
+1541 
-1546 HRPSTESKYFH
+1546 
-1557 SPGDREKE
+1557 
-1565 RGVREESDE
+1565 REESDE

-1588 EEQEEEIGEDMER
+1588 EQEEEMGEDMER
-1601 SSNSFQQSFLGMD
+1601 SSNSFQRSFLGMD

-1644 LRLESSGGGASP
+1644 LRLESSVGGASP

-1671 TFNPSPPRPK
+1671 TFTPSPLPK

-1703 NPEINASLLDAE
+1703 NPEINANVLDAE
-1715 IWDDWGQ
+1715 IWDDWGE

-1808 VISSE
+1808 VVSSE

-1846 QTGGFN
+1846 QTGGFK

-1861 VSLVKLPGREE
+1861 ISLVKLSGGE

-1897 NPEQCLSDDSDNDDI
+1897 NPEQCLSDHSDNEDI

-1924 LLAVRRFI
+1924 LVAVRRFI

-1948 VLSDLQARLKAAG
+1948 VLSDFQDRLKAAG
-1961 IRLGAAKLLDYLD
+1961 IRLGGAKLLDYLD

-1991 KRKGKWA
+1991 KRKVKGA

-2007 GRGAAKMAD
+2007 GAAKTAD

>member
-20 RRKAGETEKRSV
+20 RRKAGVTEKRSV
-32 AEPSSQDTAK
+32 AEPSSQDTVK
-42 DIPTKRVTT
+42 DIPTKRVTS
-51 RRKKTDVGPS
+51 RRKKKDVGPS
-61 LKGALGNNSEHVSSI
+61 SKGALGNNSEHVSSI

-91 ESKQSVVNGGIELG
+91 KSKQAVVNGGMELG
-105 VGENGSSVAVDAAGS
+105 VGENGSSVAVDVAGS
-120 RPEDRGMGVKEKV
+120 QLEDRGMGVKEKV
-133 LHTMQQFK
+133 LHRMQQFK
-141 RVNPQKLVHAERN
+141 RVNPQKLVHGERN

-159 GSESDSAAPHPLP
+159 GSGSDSAAPHPLP
-172 DNEVT
+172 DNEVPST
-177 SASTPLSLDPQV
+177 SASSPLPLDPQV

-209 AVAQGSAVD
+209 AVAQGSVVD

-253 EDSAAPAPPPV
+253 EDSAAPAPPPA
-264 PSIPECPIC
+264 PSVPECPIC

-279 QKSRAA
+279 QMSRAA

-290 SSTMGVAPAV
+290 SSTMGVAPAE

-350 DEDTMVAMAL
+350 DEDTMMAMAL
-360 SHSLLEQEKE
+360 SHSLLEQENE

-380 REMER
+380 RER
-385 EGGQQLPALLPHIS
+385 GGQQLPVILPHIS
-399 LSPLKWRAEP
+399 LSPLKWKAEP

-415 RGKRKRGAPPRP
+415 RGKRKKGAPPRP

-453 TRGPS
+453 TRAPS

-472 STGAG
+472 RTGAG

-496 YTPELREFIRPWV
+496 YTPELREFLQPWV
-509 SVKTDMVCPTK
+509 SVKMDMVFPTK
-520 AMPVSSTN
+520 AMPGSSTN
-528 LSITEGISMT
+528 LSSTESISMT
-538 KQPIPSSQQPV
+538 KQSVPSSQQPV

-586 TLTQWGYSTPAPA
+586 TLTQWGYSTPGAA

-609 HSSGFVPES
+609 HLSGFVPES

-633 SIRNTESHQMRSL
+633 SSRNTESHQMRSL
-646 PQSRDTNRSNQK
+646 PQSRNTNRSSQK
-658 LVVLSRL
+658 SVALSRL

-705 AQMVHDSGFGVQEDG
+705 VQMVHDSGFWVQEDG

-814 VFVELLRSMW
+814 VFMELLRSMW

-841 AMEEEEGRGD
+841 AMEEEGRGD
-851 GVTIEDGET
+851 GVTIEDAET
-860 NEERVNDEE
+860 NEERVNEEE

-891 EESEEEEEGV
+891 EESEEEEEGGV

-909 EQEAPIQAH
+909 EQEAPIQAQ
-918 SLAEHSDKG
+918 SLAEHSDTG
-927 ELTCITS
+927 ELTCMMS
-934 PQTKPPSLEAVIAIG
+934 PQTKPPSLEADMAIG
-949 DIDTDRGNPNR
+949 DIDTDQGNPNR
-960 IKTDLNKSEGKDLEC
+960 IKADLNKSEGRDLER
-975 SRTATMESDRT
+975 SRTATVESDRT

-997 SVEEVSTT
+997 SVGEVSTT
-1005 KSLHSSPHD
+1005 KSLHSSPID
-1014 DQQLNASLDR
+1014 YQELNASLDR

-1031 DSWGVYETQEAP
+1031 DSWGVYETQEEP

-1063 PSRSQPPRTMVVEGA
+1063 PSCSQPPRTMVVEGA
-1078 RQPELTSPPPPSSRS
+1078 RQPELTSPPPPSSCS
-1093 QPTRVRVDGGTRQT
+1093 QPTRVRVDGSTRQT

-1153 MERVVGGGKV
+1153 TKGVVGRGKV
-1163 PECKELLQEK
+1163 PVCKEILQEK

-1178 EDLKRESHGPYSISV
+1178 EDLKRESYGPYSISV

-1233 YLSQNH
+1233 RLSQNH
-1239 QGYTPITTQSNT
+1239 QGYTRITTQSNT

-1266 KKSSSKEKETIGGSV
+1266 KKSSSKEKETIGGFV
-1281 RDLSVSPSDQGLDPD
+1281 RDPSVSPSDQGLDPD
-1296 PPSYKPGSAGSTSLV
+1296 PPGSNPGSAGSTRLM

-1325 PLPSRKTNSSST
+1325 PLPSRRTSST

-1378 NPPRV
+1378 HPPRV

-1412 HAARSPGFTVPS
+1412 HDDLSSQKYNSGFGSTVPS
-1424 KSQPKRSCFPRLTP
+1424 KSQPKRSCLPRLTP

-1454 LHNIP
+1454 LHNVP
-1459 QPKSSTPL
+1459 QPYSSTPL
-1467 YSDLPKPSAS
+1467 YSDLPKPSAP

-1487 DGDNGTR
+1487 EGDNGTR

-1509 GGLGS
+1509 GGEGS

-1520 DPSDPSSSAHKESLT
+1520 DPHKDPLT

-1546 HRPSTESKYFH
+1546 RRPSSESKYFH
-1557 SPGDREKE
+1557 SPGDSETGGEKE

-1574 MMKMEEL
+1574 IMKMEEL
-1581 ERSVVKE
+1581 ERSIVKE
-1588 EEQEEEIGEDMER
+1588 EEQEEEMGEDMER

-1644 LRLESSGGGASP
+1644 LRLQSSGGGASP

-1661 RDGEIAGPSS
+1661 RDGEITGTSS
-1671 TFNPSPPRPK
+1671 TFTPSPLPK
-1681 AYTTHSYSTPSPPP
+1681 AYSTPSPPP

-1808 VISSE
+1808 VVSSE

-1827 GPPPTTSSME
+1827 GPPPPTTME

-1846 QTGGFN
+1846 QAEGFKEPGGK
-1852 EPSGRAAPT
+1852 AAPT
-1861 VSLVKLPGREE
+1861 VSLVKLPGEEE

-1897 NPEQCLSDDSDNDDI
+1897 NPEQCLSDDSDNDNI
-1912 TASQSASKLQDN
+1912 TASQSASKLQDK
-1924 LLAVRRFI
+1924 LVTVRHFI

-1939 GQILLYQPL
+1939 GQILHYQPL

-1961 IRLGAAKLLDYLD
+1961 IQLGAAKLLDYLD

-1991 KRKGKWA
+1991 KRRGKGA

-2007 GRGAAKMAD
+2007 GRGAAKTAD